1 MSGVGPSLV
10 LVVGIGNP
18 DRGDDGFASAVIDR
32 LQESA
37 PPGVVLRA
45 RSGDIL
51 ALLDEWDDFDTVILV
66 DAAAPLARPGR
77 IHRLDLTARP
87 LPTGLSHSSTHAVGI
102 GETIELARSLGRLP
116 RRLILYLVEG
126 ERFAAGGPL
135 SPAVAAATDRVA
147 ESIRVDIAAYIAG
160 RSADGAA
167 IDA

>member
-1 MSGVGPSLV
+1 MSAVCPARV
-10 LVVGIGNP
+10 LVIGIGNP
-18 DRGDDGFASAVIDR
+18 DRGDDGCASAVIER

-51 ALLDEWDDFDTVILV
+51 ALLDEWDAFDTVILV

-77 IHRLDLTARP
+77 IHCLDLTAVP
-87 LPTGLSHSSTHAVGI
+87 LPTGLSHSSTHAIGV

-126 ERFAAGGPL
+126 ERFAAGGSL

-147 ESIRVDIAAYIAG
+147 ESIRVDIAALL
-160 RSADGAA
+160 RVDQPHGAA